1 MTSPVRVVRRGA
13 IVEVTLD
20 RPKANA
26 IDAATSRA
34 LYLAFR
40 AFHDDPEARVAI
52 LTAPAIGFFAPD
64 GISRPRRKGRRR
76 APITARAASP
86 A

>member
-1 MTSPVRVVRRGA
+1 MTSPVRVLRRGA

-40 AFHDDPEARVAI
+40 AFHDDPEGRVAI
-52 LTAPAIGFFAPD
+52 LTGAGDRFCQ
-64 GISRPRRKGRRR
+64 GVELSEEGS
-76 APITARAASP
+76 TVG
-86 A
+86 